1 MEENEPGVSQMS
13 IFGKGGMPWAPQL
26 AASSTPLGTVGMKQQ
41 IGQRGGLD
49 AMNEGDP
56 MCKIAN

>member
-1 MEENEPGVSQMS
+1 MS